1 MAITFTLNCRLIN
14 DSFFF
19 QIMEVK
25 KQIKI
30 ELFKRSNYQ
39 LLFIFL
45 LISMIF
51 SGFCN
56 WIFEVY
62 NIDPKIN
69 YKDPLKNKLFL
80 KFIVNVLFAP
90 FIETII
96 FSLLPFLIFKLKIKS
111 LLLII
116 LALSFIFACVHTYSI
131 YYMVFGFFSGILL
144 NTFFII
150 TYIKHGINK
159 AILFT
164 FLYHSSYNFIAFI
177 INNFSNLHC

>member
-1 MAITFTLNCRLIN
+1 
-14 DSFFF
+14 
-19 QIMEVK
+19 MEVT

-30 ELFKRSNYQ
+30 ELLKRSIYQ

-45 LISMIF
+45 LISVIF

-69 YKDPLKNKLFL
+69 YKDPLKNNLFL
-80 KFIVNVLFAP
+80 KFIVNVFVAP

-96 FSLLPFLIFKLKIKS
+96 FSLLPFLIFKLKIKN
-111 LLLII
+111 LILII
-116 LALSFIFACVHTYSI
+116 FTLSFIFACLHTYSI
-131 YYMVFGFFSGILL
+131 YYMIFGFFSGFLL

-150 TYIKHGINK
+150 TFVKHGINK

-164 FLYHSSYNFIAFI
+164 FLYHSLYNFIAFI
-177 INNFSNLHC
+177 INNFSNL